1 MIQGLEI
8 SDSLDT
14 LQKYENMLHIQA
26 DREKS
31 IFILPTIS
39 TNSIYFEKHFVEFR
53 DVLNI
58 NYPNSFTVLSSDE
71 IQILSL
77 NHRTHI
83 LPKVLLR
90 DIAIGIIVN
99 IISSYITTYSVQPND
114 NIKLEMVIV
123 DGTKEKQIKYDGS
136 VKNLPQVFTEVEKLF
151 EKETNVASA
160 KQKNHKQ

>member
-8 SDSLDT
+8 NDSLDT

-39 TNSIYFEKHFVEFR
+39 TNSIYLEKHFVEFR
-53 DVLNI
+53 DILNI
-58 NYPNSFTVLSSDE
+58 NYSNSFTVLSSDE

-83 LPKVLLR
+83 LPKVLYILGE
-90 DIAIGIIVN
+90 IAIGIIVSV
-99 IISSYITTYSVQPND
+99 ISSYVTTYSVQPND

-136 VKNLPQVFTEVEKLF
+136 VKDLQNRI
-151 EKETNVASA
+151 
-160 KQKNHKQ
+160 